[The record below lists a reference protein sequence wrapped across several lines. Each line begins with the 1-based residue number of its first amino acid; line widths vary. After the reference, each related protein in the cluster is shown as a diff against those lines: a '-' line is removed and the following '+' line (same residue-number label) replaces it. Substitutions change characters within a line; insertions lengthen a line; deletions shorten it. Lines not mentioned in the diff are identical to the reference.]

1 MSYKFFRLPFVLLLI
16 ILLLGVVAPGQVRAA
31 GPWYVSTSGD
41 DSNDCLGPTT
51 PCATING
58 AIGKAT
64 PGDTINVATGTYT
77 GSGTEV
83 VSIDKDITL
92 SGGWDADFA
101 TQSGRS
107 TLDGQEERRGLLVN
121 SGLTARVE
129 RFALQHGNLTGN
141 GGGINNAGN
150 LTLVDS
156 MINNN
161 NAGSGNGSALYNTES
176 GVLAVRNSII
186 HHNGSDE
193 QCWTIENHGSLT
205 IENSVIEDNTT
216 TTRYCARLTVINFAG
231 TLTLTDTAI
240 RNNLGGVY
248 NFAALTLNNSSI
260 TGNIGSDGPGGIYNW
275 EGSLTVNNSTIS
287 SNSTSNGGGIFAG
300 GGGIVRL
307 NNATI
312 SHNTASQAGGGIY
325 NHPGSPAQILM
336 QNTIL
341 AGNTVSVVGPD
352 CSGTI
357 GSTGYNLVGDVTDC
371 DFSTTTGD
379 LTNIDATLGSLIG
392 SPAYH
397 PLFVGSPAIDAG
409 NPAGCTDQDG
419 NLLATDQRGVAR
431 VGNCEIGAYE
441 YTTPGQATTLLILSG
456 DAQRTVTTSPFA
468 KPFQLA
474 ALDTQGSPV
483 EGVLIDFSAPGS
495 GPSGTFADTGT
506 NTTQVTTDAS
516 GVATTSV
523 FTANDQAG
531 SYTVAA
537 STAGAAS
544 MDFHLEQVDRPA
556 NDDLANPSIIASL
569 PFSDSLD
576 ITLAT
581 KEPGEPSHCGSPP
594 QGQSVWYSFTPTTNM
609 VISVNTAGSSFS
621 NANLTIFQAMGPGFE
636 GLTFVNNGCFGTS
649 LTFNAQA
656 GTTYYIQA
664 ERASSSAANL
674 QLNLQEIPAPANDNF
689 GSAEMITSLPFS
701 ATVDNSGA
709 TLESGEPEGCSFPFR
724 SVWYV
729 FTPAENMAVRLDMPG
744 SQVGGTISIFLASG
758 PEFSDLTF
766 LTCVS
771 SDNSTNFQM
780 EAGKDY
786 YLRVDS
792 FGQPGSLQINL
803 EQIVPPANDGFAN
816 AEVIT
821 SLPFTGTV
829 DNTNATIE
837 PGEPSGCGSLR
848 RSAWYTFT
856 PAENMAVRLD
866 MSGALPGIVG
876 FYVLTGSSMSDLSS
890 LTCAYTDNPTN
901 FQVEAGKTYYLQVD
915 SLGQPGNL
923 QINLERIFPPAND
936 NFANAEAI
944 TSLPFTATVE
954 NIDATLEPGEPG
966 VCTMV
971 SGRTLWYS
979 FTPTEDIA
987 LRVDFSGS
995 AVRAELGVYLSDGS
1009 GLSTLVPMV
1018 CTFGRTS
1025 ANFNFQAGQTY
1036 YLQLDSDFGQPGSL
1050 QISLEQITPPAND
1063 NFDSAEIITS
1073 LPFSATVDNTN
1084 ATIEPGEG
1092 TECFSQFRSVWYSFS
1107 PAENVEVRLN
1117 SLGSAVQGNVSIYL
1131 ATGPSISDLTFMTCT
1146 ASSSSIHPQLE
1157 AGNTYFLRVDSYEEP
1172 GAIQVNMVPATPPAN
1187 DDFASAEAVLSVPFN
1202 ATVDITDAGIEPDEP
1217 QNCSFM
1223 FATAWYYFTPS
1234 ETMVLRANTLGSSI
1248 NGTVNIYSS
1257 SGPGFSDLQ
1266 FLSCSGPG
1274 GSPSFQAEAGQTY
1287 YFQVGAAFPESATMQ
1302 VNLLQAVPPS
1312 NDNFTSAEAVTT
1324 LPFSTTIDISDATNE
1339 PEEPQFCIFM
1349 PNTAWYAFTTTETKK
1364 LRIGTQDS
1372 PIAANVN
1379 VYRGTGNGFPDLQ
1392 FMQCSG
1398 FGGAASFLAEAGES
1412 YYFQVGGSGEAGTA
1426 RFNLTE
1432 VPTIT
1437 GRVIDAVTGFPLPGN
1452 AEPYAYVQL
1461 YRVCGD
1467 GCIESVISQQVDSEG
1482 RFFFDS
1488 DYSGNPLPAGEYQ
1501 IEATASLYLTTL
1513 LEPFAFTGASLD
1525 LGDLPLTPPAVIR
1538 GRAVDTD
1545 TGNPLP
1551 GASVTLLGCPAGSCS
1566 EFVNSQNADELGQ
1579 FNFNTFSNGAPL
1591 SGGTYEL
1598 EIAAAVHET
1607 RRIQVQITDGENRDL
1622 GDVALT
1628 ALPFIGS
1635 IRGRLLDNATGNPVS
1650 QVFTPSVELY
1660 RCTNG
1665 NCYEFVNS
1673 QVPDSQGRFRF
1684 ETDWSGNPLIVGTY
1698 QILASADQYQQAQSA
1713 LFDVGEGM
1721 HRTVGNLRITSF
1733 PVRFSEIQA
1742 CTEIPASGGECAF
1755 SVKIWNGRATR
1766 LRGEAWSVVN
1776 AVLPDT
1782 FAGITDFQPEGSQNL
1797 DLDKGRSG
1805 TFRFRF
1811 RIPANQSSQGG
1822 FLCSRLFVGQGN
1834 NSLWNT
1840 IGYRDLFCVTRNA
1853 QGISIA
1859 SPQAAM
1865 APAETTVT
1873 ATDPAT
1879 ESEPNNSCQTAQS
1892 VGTVPLPFV
1901 LDGNL
1906 DSSQSPDVDFYRFEG
1921 VPGAA
1926 VVVDLAGAPT
1936 GQGTLSDP
1944 FLGFFDSNCSLL
1956 AMNDDFTSLN
1966 SHLEITIPADGAYI
1980 LGATICC
1987 DSEFA
1992 GGGEGSYQL
2001 TVTPVELI
2009 GSISG
2014 RVTGMAGI
2022 PLRGDVEPFAFVRLL
2037 QCGDFGCFDVNSQA
2051 TDSEGRFLFESDANG
2066 EPLRAGNYQIVVSAN
2081 QYRVGQTE
2089 QFAVGEAEEYD
2100 TGDFALAPFPVVFS
2114 NARPCVVP
2122 ARGGTCEFS
2131 VKIIN
2136 GLSTRLSGKAWSMAS
2151 GSGIG
2156 SPINFTAFQT
2166 DTPVNVRLD
2175 PGRSTTLRF
2184 RFRVPGSV
2192 ANGASIC
2199 GLVYVGQNP
2208 SPFFAP
2214 VGLNV
2219 VFCLTK
2225 GDAGFTLMSP
2235 QEAQAASQQMQIQE
2249 IAPPELFPDKKK

>member
-1 MSYKFFRLPFVLLLI
+1 MSHKIFRPIFVL
-16 ILLLGVVAPGQVRAA
+16 ILVIGSMAVLAPEPARAA
-31 GPWYVSTSGD
+31 GPWYVSTAGD
-41 DSNDCLGPTT
+41 DNNDCLGPNT

-64 PGDTINVATGTYT
+64 AGDTINVAIGIYT

-92 SGGWDADFA
+92 SGGWDADF
-101 TQSGRS
+101 TIQSGRS
-107 TLDGQEERRGLLVN
+107 TLDGHEERRGLLVN
-121 SGLTARVE
+121 TALTARVE

-141 GGGINNAGN
+141 GGGIHNAGN

-161 NAGSGNGSALYNTES
+161 NAGSGNGSAIYNTDS
-176 GVLAVRNSII
+176 GILAVRNSII

-193 QCWTIENHGSLT
+193 QCWTMENHGSLT

-216 TTRYCARLTVINFAG
+216 TTRYCVRLTVINFAG
-231 TLTLTDTAI
+231 TITLTDTAI

-248 NFAALTLNNSSI
+248 NFATLTLNNSSI
-260 TGNIGSDGPGGIYNW
+260 SGNIGSDGPGGIYNW

-287 SNSTSNGGGIFAG
+287 GNSTSNGGGIFAG

-312 SHNTASQAGGGIY
+312 SHNTALQAGGGIY

-341 AGNTVSVVGPD
+341 AGNTVSFAGPD

-397 PLFVGSPAIDAG
+397 PLLVGSPAIDAG

-419 NLLATDQRGVAR
+419 NVLATDQRGVAR
-431 VGNCEIGAYE
+431 VGNCEIGSYE
-441 YTTPGQATTLLILSG
+441 YTTPGPATTLLILSG

-474 ALDTQGSPV
+474 ALDPQGSPV

-531 SYTVAA
+531 SYTLAA

-544 MDFHLEQVDRPA
+544 VNFHLEQVDRPA

-576 ITLAT
+576 ISLAT
-581 KEPGEPSHCGSPP
+581 KEPGEPSNCGSPP
-594 QGQSVWYSFTPTTNM
+594 EGQSVWYSFAATTNM
-609 VISVNTAGSSFS
+609 VVSVDTAGSSFS
-621 NANLTIFQAMGPGFE
+621 NANLTIFQAAGPGFE

-649 LTFNAQA
+649 LTFIAQA
-656 GTTYYIQA
+656 GITYYIQA
-664 ERASSSAANL
+664 ERASSDSATL
-674 QLNLQEIPAPANDNF
+674 QLNLQNIPAPANDNF
-689 GSAEMITSLPFS
+689 GSAEIITSLPFS

-709 TLESGEPEGCSFPFR
+709 TLEPGEPDGCYFPFR
-724 SVWYV
+724 SAWYA
-729 FTPAENMAVRLDMPG
+729 FTPTENMALRMVIN
-744 SQVGGTISIFLASG
+744 SQVGGHMDVFLAQGSG
-758 PEFSDLTF
+758 FADLTV
-766 LTCVS
+766 VS
-771 SDNSTNFQM
+771 CGSSSPTNFLV
-780 EAGKDY
+780 EAGKTY
-786 YLRVDS
+786 YLRADS
-792 FGQPGSLQINL
+792 FGQPGPIQINL
-803 EQIVPPANDGFAN
+803 ERIIPPANDGFAN
-816 AEVIT
+816 AESIT

-829 DNTNATIE
+829 DNTNATRE
-837 PGEPSGCGSLR
+837 PGEPAACGSLF
-848 RSAWYTFT
+848 RSVWYAFT
-856 PAENMAVRLD
+856 PTENMAVRMD
-866 MSGALPGIVG
+866 MSGAVPGVAG
-876 FYVLTGSSMSDLSS
+876 LYVLSGSSISDLS
-890 LTCAYTDNPTN
+890 LLACAHTNSPIN
-901 FQVEAGKTYYLQVD
+901 FQAETGKTYYLQVD
-915 SLGQPGNL
+915 SFEQSGNL
-923 QINLERIFPPAND
+923 QIILEQIFPPAND

-954 NIDATLEPGEPG
+954 NTDATLEQGEPG
-966 VCTMV
+966 ICTV
-971 SGRTLWYS
+971 TSGRTLWYS
-979 FTPTEDIA
+979 FTPTADTA
-987 LRVDFSGS
+987 VRVDFSGS
-995 AVRAELGVYLSDGS
+995 AVRAELGAYLSDGS
-1009 GLSTLVPMV
+1009 GLSSLVPLV

-1025 ANFNFQAGQTY
+1025 ANFNFQAGKTY

-1050 QISLEQITPPAND
+1050 QIHLEQITPPAND
-1063 NFDSAEIITS
+1063 NFGSAEIITS
-1073 LPFSATVDNTN
+1073 LPFSVTVDNTN
-1084 ATIEPGEG
+1084 ATMEPGESP
-1092 TECFSQFRSVWYSFS
+1092 ECFSQFRSVWYSFS
-1107 PAENVEVRLN
+1107 PAENVDVRLN
-1117 SLGSAVQGNVSIYL
+1117 TLGSSVQGNVSIYL
-1131 ATGPSISDLTFMTCT
+1131 ATGPSISDLTFITCT
-1146 ASSSSIHPQLE
+1146 AASSSVHAHLG
-1157 AGNTYFLRVDSYEEP
+1157 AGNTYFLRVDSYEDP
-1172 GAIQVNMVPATPPAN
+1172 GAIQVNMLQTAPPSN
-1187 DDFASAEAVLSVPFN
+1187 DDLASAEAVTGVPFS
-1202 ATVDITDAGIEPDEP
+1202 ATVDITDAGIEPEEP
-1217 QNCSFM
+1217 QNCYFM
-1223 FATAWYYFTPS
+1223 NATVWYSFTPS
-1234 ETMVLRANTLGSSI
+1234 ESMVLRANTLGSSI
-1248 NGTVNIYSS
+1248 NSNVTIYSS

-1266 FLSCSGPG
+1266 FLSCSGPD
-1274 GSPSFQAEAGQTY
+1274 GSPSFLAEAGQTY
-1287 YFQVGAAFPESATMQ
+1287 YFQVGGAFGEGGS
-1302 VNLLQAVPPS
+1302 VRINLLQALPPA
-1312 NDNFTSAEAVTT
+1312 NDNFASAEAVTT
-1324 LPFSTTIDISDATNE
+1324 LPFSTTLDVSDATNE
-1339 PEEPQFCIFM
+1339 PEEPQSCIFM
-1349 PNTAWYAFTTTETKK
+1349 PNTAWYSFTTTETKK
-1364 LRIGTQDS
+1364 LRMNTQDS
-1372 PIAANVN
+1372 AIAANVN
-1379 VYRGTGNGFPDLQ
+1379 VYHASGNGFPDLQ
-1392 FMQCSG
+1392 FIQCSG
-1398 FGGAASFLAEAGES
+1398 FAGGASFLAQAGES

-1426 RFNLTE
+1426 RFNLAE

-1437 GRVIDAVTGFPLPGN
+1437 GRVIDAVTGRPLPGD
-1452 AEPYAYVQL
+1452 AEPNTFVYLQ
-1461 YRVCGD
+1461 RICGE
-1467 GCIESVISQQVDSEG
+1467 GCLENISAQPADSEG
-1482 RFFFDS
+1482 RFFFDIDNFGS
-1488 DYSGNPLPAGEYQ
+1488 PLPVGEYQ
-1501 IEATASLYLTTL
+1501 VEVTALLYQTRQFG
-1513 LEPFAFTGASLD
+1513 PFAFNGTNLD
-1525 LGDLPLTPPAVIR
+1525 LGDVPLNPPAVLR
-1538 GRAVDTD
+1538 GRAVDAG

-1551 GASVTLLGCPAGSCS
+1551 GALVTLWRCDAGSCS

-1579 FNFNTFSNGAPL
+1579 FYFNTLGNGAPL

-1598 EIAAAVHET
+1598 EFAAVVHET
-1607 RRIQVQITDGENRDL
+1607 RRLQVVITDGENRDL

-1635 IRGRLLDNATGNPVS
+1635 IQGRLVDNATGNPVP
-1650 QVFTPSVELY
+1650 QIFTPSVQLY
-1660 RCTNG
+1660 RCTQGSCN
-1665 NCYEFVNS
+1665 EFVNS
-1673 QVPDSQGRFRF
+1673 QAPDSQGRFRF

-1698 QILASADQYQQAQSA
+1698 QILAFADQYHQALTA
-1713 LFDVGEGM
+1713 VFDVGEGM
-1721 HRTVGNLRITSF
+1721 HRTVGNIRITSS
-1733 PVRFSEIQA
+1733 PVRFSDIQP

-1766 LRGEAWSVVN
+1766 LRGEVWNVVN

-1782 FAGITDFQPEGSQNL
+1782 FAGISDFQPEGSQNL
-1797 DLDKGRSG
+1797 DLDKGRSR

-1811 RIPANQSSQGG
+1811 RIPANPSSEGG
-1822 FLCSRLFVGQGN
+1822 FLCSRLFVGQGT

-1840 IGYRDLFCVTRNA
+1840 IGFRDLFCVLRNA
-1853 QGISIA
+1853 QGVSIA

-1865 APAETTVT
+1865 ASAESTGT
-1873 ATDPAT
+1873 ATDTAT
-1879 ESEPNNSCQTAQS
+1879 ENEPNNSCLTAQN
-1892 VGTVPLPFV
+1892 VAAVPLPFI

-1906 DSSQSPDVDFYRFEG
+1906 DSSQSPDVDFFRFEG
-1921 VPGAA
+1921 IPGAE
-1926 VVVDLAGAPT
+1926 VIVDLAGAPT

-1956 AMNDDFTSLN
+1956 ALNDDSTSLN
-1966 SHLEITIPADGAYI
+1966 SHLEITIPADGVYI
-1980 LGATICC
+1980 LGATVCC
-1987 DSEFA
+1987 DGEFV

-2001 TVTPVELI
+2001 TVTPVALI
-2009 GSISG
+2009 GSIRG
-2014 RVTGMAGI
+2014 RVTGMAGT

-2037 QCGDFGCFDVNSQA
+2037 QCGDFNCFDVNGQA
-2051 TDSEGRFLFESDANG
+2051 TDGDGRFLFDSDANG
-2066 EPLRAGNYQIVVSAN
+2066 EPLRAGSYQIVVSAH

-2089 QFAVGEAEEYD
+2089 QFAVGEAEQYD
-2100 TGDFALAPFPVVFS
+2100 IGDFALAPFPVVFS

-2122 ARGGTCEFS
+2122 ARGGTCEYS
-2131 VKIIN
+2131 VKITN

-2156 SPINFTAFQT
+2156 SPVNFTAFQT
-2166 DTPVNVRLD
+2166 NTPATVTLD

-2192 ANGASIC
+2192 VNGASIC
-2199 GLVYVGQNP
+2199 GLVYVGQNT

-2225 GDAGFTLMSP
+2225 GEGGFTLMP
-2235 QEAQAASQQMQIQE
+2235 PPEAQAASHQMQIRE
-2249 IAPPELFPDKKK
+2249 MAPPDLFPDRKK

>member
-1 MSYKFFRLPFVLLLI
+1 MSYKFFRLPSVLLLI

-41 DSNDCLGPTT
+41 DSNECLSPTA

-58 AIGKAT
+58 AMGKAT
-64 PGDTINVATGTYT
+64 AGDTINVAIGTYT
-77 GSGTEV
+77 GAGTEV

-92 SGGWDADFA
+92 SGGWDVDFT

-107 TLDGQEERRGLLVN
+107 TLDGQEERRGLRVN

-141 GGGINNAGN
+141 GGGINNAGD

-216 TTRYCARLTVINFAG
+216 TTRYCVRVTIINFAG
-231 TLTLTDTAI
+231 TITLTDTAI

-248 NFAALTLNNSSI
+248 NFATLTLNNSSI
-260 TGNIGSDGPGGIYNW
+260 SGNIGSDGPGGIYNW

-325 NHPGSPAQILM
+325 NYPASPAQILM

-341 AGNTVSVVGPD
+341 AGNTISDSGPD

-357 GSTGYNLVGDVTDC
+357 GSTGYNLIGDVTNC

-397 PLFVGSPAIDAG
+397 PLLVGSPAIDAG

-495 GPSGTFADTGT
+495 GPSGTFADSGT

-523 FTANDQAG
+523 FAANDQAG

-537 STAGAAS
+537 STAGATS
-544 MDFHLEQVDRPA
+544 INFHLEQVDRPA
-556 NDDLANPSIIASL
+556 NDDFANPSIIASL

-576 ITLAT
+576 ISLAT

-594 QGQSVWYSFTPTTNM
+594 EGQSVWYSFTATTNM
-609 VISVNTAGSSFS
+609 VVSVDTAGSSFS
-621 NANLTIFQAMGPGFE
+621 NANLTIFQAAGPGFE
-636 GLTFVNNGCFGTS
+636 GLSFVNNGCFGTS

-656 GTTYYIQA
+656 GTTYYVQA
-664 ERASSSAANL
+664 ERASSSTANL

-689 GSAEMITSLPFS
+689 GSAEIITSLPFS

-709 TLESGEPEGCSFPFR
+709 TLEPGEPEGCSFPFR
-724 SVWYV
+724 SVWYA

-744 SQVGGTISIFLASG
+744 SQVGGTVSIFLASG
-758 PEFSDLTF
+758 PGFPDLTF

-771 SDNSTNFQM
+771 SGSSANLQM
-780 EAGKDY
+780 EAGKNY

-803 EQIVPPANDGFAN
+803 EQIIPPANDGFAN

-837 PGEPSGCGSLR
+837 PGEQSTCGSLH
-848 RSAWYTFT
+848 RSVWYTFT
-856 PAENMAVRLD
+856 PAENLAVRMD
-866 MSGALPGIVG
+866 MSGALPGGVG
-876 FYVLTGSSMSDLSS
+876 LYVLSGSSISDLSL
-890 LTCAYTDNPTN
+890 LTCARTDSPAN
-901 FQVEAGKTYYLQVD
+901 FQLEAGKTYYLQVD
-915 SLGQPGNL
+915 SFQQPGSL
-923 QINLERIFPPAND
+923 QINLERILPPAND

-954 NIDATLEPGEPG
+954 NTDATLEPGEPG
-966 VCTMV
+966 VCTVV

-1073 LPFSATVDNTN
+1073 LPFSVTVDNTN

-1107 PAENVEVRLN
+1107 PTENVDVRLN
-1117 SLGSAVQGNVSIYL
+1117 TLGSAVQGNVSIYL
-1131 ATGPSISDLTFMTCT
+1131 ATGPSISDLNFVTCT
-1146 ASSSSIHPQLE
+1146 GGSSSAHIQLE
-1157 AGNTYFLRVDSYEEP
+1157 AGNTYFLRVDSYEDP
-1172 GAIQVNMVPATPPAN
+1172 GAIQVNMVQATPPAN
-1187 DDFASAEAVLSVPFN
+1187 DNLASAEAVITVPFS
-1202 ATVDITDAGIEPDEP
+1202 ATVDITDARIEPDEP

-1223 FATAWYYFTPS
+1223 EATAWYYFTPS
-1234 ETMVLRANTLGSSI
+1234 ETMVLRASTQGSSI
-1248 NGTVNIYSS
+1248 NGNLNIYSS
-1257 SGPGFSDLQ
+1257 SGPGFSGLQ
-1266 FLSCSGPG
+1266 FLSCTGPTG
-1274 GSPSFQAEAGQTY
+1274 FPTFLAEAGQTY
-1287 YFQVGAAFPESATMQ
+1287 YFQVGGAFGERGTVQ
-1302 VNLLQAVPPS
+1302 VNLLPVVPPA
-1312 NDNFTSAEAVTT
+1312 NDNFPNAEAVTT
-1324 LPFSTTIDISDATNE
+1324 LPFSTSVAITDATNE
-1339 PEEPQFCIFM
+1339 VDEPQFCVFM
-1349 PNTAWYAFTTTETKK
+1349 PNTAWYSFTTTETKQ
-1364 LRIGTQDS
+1364 LRIDTQDS

-1379 VYRGTGNGFPDLQ
+1379 VYHGTGNGFPDLQ

-1426 RFNLTE
+1426 QFDVAE

-1437 GRVIDAVTGFPLPGN
+1437 GRVIDAVTGTPLPGN
-1452 AEPYAYVQL
+1452 AEPNTYVYL
-1461 YRVCGD
+1461 YRVCGE
-1467 GCIESVISQQVDSEG
+1467 GCLENVSSQQADSEG
-1482 RFFFDS
+1482 RFLFHS
-1488 DYSGNPLPAGEYQ
+1488 DNSGNPLAAGDYQ
-1501 IEATASLYLTTL
+1501 IEVTALHYLTKL
-1513 LEPFAFTGASLD
+1513 FEPFAFTGASLD
-1525 LGDLPLTPPAVIR
+1525 LGDLPLNPPAVIR
-1538 GRAVDTD
+1538 GRAVDAG

-1551 GASVTLLGCPAGSCS
+1551 GALVGLWRCDAGSCS

-1579 FNFNTFSNGAPL
+1579 FQINSFNNGAPL
-1591 SGGTYEL
+1591 PGGTYEL
-1598 EIAAAVHET
+1598 EIAAVVHET
-1607 RRIQVQITDGENRDL
+1607 RRIQVLIADGETRDL

-1628 ALPFIGS
+1628 TVPFIGS
-1635 IRGRLLDNATGNPVS
+1635 IRGRLVDNATGNPVS
-1650 QVFTPSVELY
+1650 AVFTPSLQLF
-1660 RCTNG
+1660 RCIEG
-1665 NCYEFVNS
+1665 NCTEFVNS

-1698 QILASADQYQQAQSA
+1698 QILAFADQYQQAQTA

-1721 HRTVGNLRITSF
+1721 HRTVGNFRITSF
-1733 PVRFSEIQA
+1733 PVRFSEIQP

-1755 SVKIWNGRATR
+1755 SVKIWNGIATR
-1766 LRGEAWSVVN
+1766 LRGETWTVVN
-1776 AVLPDT
+1776 GVLPDT
-1782 FAGITDFQPEGSQNL
+1782 FAGITDFQPEGPQNL
-1797 DLDKGRSG
+1797 DLEKGRSR

-1811 RIPANQSSQGG
+1811 NIPATQSSYGT
-1822 FLCSRLFVGQGN
+1822 FLCTRLLVGQGN

-1840 IGYRDLFCVTRNA
+1840 VGFRELFCVLRNA
-1853 QGISIA
+1853 QGLSIA
-1859 SPQAAM
+1859 SPPAGMALGGTAVTAAD
-1865 APAETTVT
+1865 AAET
-1873 ATDPAT
+1873 
-1879 ESEPNNSCQTAQS
+1879 EPNNSCQTAQN
-1892 VGTVPLPFV
+1892 VGAVPLPFV
-1901 LDGNL
+1901 VDGNL
-1906 DSSQSPDVDFYRFEG
+1906 DSSQSPDVDFFRFEG
-1921 VPGAA
+1921 IPGAA
-1926 VVVDLAGAPT
+1926 MTIDLAGATT
-1936 GQGTLSDP
+1936 GQGTLNDP

-1956 AMNDDFTSLN
+1956 ALNDDFNSLN
-1966 SHLEITIPADGAYI
+1966 SHLEIIVPADGVYI
-1980 LGATICC
+1980 VGATVCC
-1987 DSEFA
+1987 DSEFM

-2001 TVTPVELI
+2001 IVAPLQQI
-2009 GSISG
+2009 GSIHGRITDAISG
-2014 RVTGMAGI
+2014 T
-2022 PLRGDVEPFAFVRLL
+2022 PLRGDVEPFAYVRLL
-2037 QCGDFGCFDVNSQA
+2037 QCGDLGCFDVNSQA
-2051 TDSEGRFLFESDANG
+2051 TDGEGRFLFESTADGA
-2066 EPLRAGNYQIVVSAN
+2066 PLRAGNYQIVAAAN
-2081 QYRVGQTE
+2081 QYMARQTE
-2089 QFAVGEAEEYD
+2089 QFAVGEAENYD
-2100 TGDFALAPFPVVFS
+2100 TGDLALTSFPVVFS
-2114 NARPCVVP
+2114 DASPCVVP
-2122 ARGGTCEFS
+2122 AGGGNCEFS
-2131 VKIIN
+2131 VKITN
-2136 GLSTRLSGKAWSMAS
+2136 GLSSRLSGKAWAMVS

-2156 SPINFTAFQT
+2156 SFASTTIFQT
-2166 DTPVNVRLD
+2166 DTRELRLD
-2175 PGRSTTLRF
+2175 SSRSTTLRF

-2192 ANGASIC
+2192 ANGATIC
-2199 GLVYVGQNP
+2199 ALVYVGQSP
-2208 SPFFAP
+2208 SPFFSP
-2214 VGLNV
+2214 VGVDLN
-2219 VFCLTK
+2219 FCLLK
-2225 GDAGFTLMSP
+2225 GEGGFTLMSP
-2235 QEAQAASQQMQIQE
+2235 QDAQAASQQMEIQKLS
-2249 IAPPELFPDKKK
+2249 PPDPLTNKQK